1 MTREHN
7 IRRLFARRVRLLRQ
21 LRGWSQEVLGE
32 LSGLDRSYIGSVE
45 RAERNIGIENIEKI
59 ARALD
64 FPVHALLD
72 KDDTGLFAA
81 RLASYV
87 NLVREPSPAYGYAAA
102 ERWPNNNPCRRIR
115 PADAIQV
122 V

>member
-1 MTREHN
+1 MTKEHN

-21 LRGWSQEVLGE
+21 LRGWSQEVLGA

-45 RAERNIGIENIEKI
+45 RAERNISLENIEKI

-64 FPVHALLD
+64 FPVYALLD
-72 KDDTGLFAA
+72 EDDTGLFAA
-81 RLASYV
+81 RLASYA
-87 NLVREPSPAYGYAAA
+87 NRIREPSPAYGYAAA
-102 ERWPNNNPCRRIR
+102 EWWLNNSPCRRIR
-115 PADAIQV
+115 LADAIQV

>member
-1 MTREHN
+1 MTKEHN
-7 IRRLFARRVRLLRQ
+7 IRRLFARRVRLLRK

-45 RAERNIGIENIEKI
+45 RAERNISLENIEKI

-64 FPVHALLD
+64 FPLHALLD
-72 KDDTGLFAA
+72 EDDTGQFAA
-81 RLASYV
+81 MLASYASR
-87 NLVREPSPAYGYAAA
+87 VREPAPTYGNAAPGG
-102 ERWPNNNPCRRIR
+102 WLNDTPSSRILFT
-115 PADAIQV
+115 DAIQV